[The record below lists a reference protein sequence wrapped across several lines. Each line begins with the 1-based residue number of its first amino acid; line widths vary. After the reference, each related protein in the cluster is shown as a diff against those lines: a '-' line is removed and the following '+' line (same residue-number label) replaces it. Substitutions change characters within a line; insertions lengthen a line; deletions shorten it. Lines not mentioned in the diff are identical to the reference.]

1 MTKMDIMR
9 NLFSCRLQNCPY
21 FNSLVNFGQSYT
33 TFFNEDPK
41 INFTFFGEIFV
52 LNNKL
57 VGGGVGFWRLVVEVV
72 GGDWL

>member
-1 MTKMDIMR
+1 M
-9 NLFSCRLQNCPY
+9 
-21 FNSLVNFGQSYT
+21 NFGQSYT
-33 TFFNEDPK
+33 TFCNEDPK

-57 VGGGVGFWRLVVEVV
+57 VFGGGGWWKLVVEVV